1 MSRDNT
7 VLYTILQL
15 NPDYKEYMCSSI
27 PDTYKIVDIIVPTP
41 ATRWGFTIVT
51 TFFDKETGRFYN
63 IDSIRKRM
71 PKRFTMRNITAWKER
86 DEKKIIVGKYFLY
99 IRFHQ
104 LLTYAR
110 YRMYIRIRKHK
121 KMWNMLRNIKYRGIK
136 QILKLKSV

>member
-1 MSRDNT
+1 M
-7 VLYTILQL
+7 
-15 NPDYKEYMCSSI
+15 
-27 PDTYKIVDIIVPTP
+27 DIIVPTP

-86 DEKKIIVGKYFLY
+86 DEKKIIVGKYSLY

-110 YRMYIRIRKHK
+110 YRMYIRIRKHR
-121 KMWNMLRNIKYRGIK
+121 KMRNMLRNIKYRGIK

>member
-15 NPDYKEYMCSSI
+15 NPNYKEYMCSSI
-27 PDTYKIVDIIVPTP
+27 PDTYKIVDIIIPTP

-51 TFFDKETGRFYN
+51 TFFDKETERFYN

-104 LLTYAR
+104 LLTYTR
-110 YRMYIRIRKHK
+110 YRMYIRIRKHR
-121 KMWNMLRNIKYRGIK
+121 KMRNMMRNIKYHGIK